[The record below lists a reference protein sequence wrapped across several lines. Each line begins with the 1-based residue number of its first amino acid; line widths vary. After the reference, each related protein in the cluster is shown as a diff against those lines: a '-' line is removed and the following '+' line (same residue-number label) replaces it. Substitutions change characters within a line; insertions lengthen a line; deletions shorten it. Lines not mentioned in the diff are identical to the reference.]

1 MIFMLPMVEGGIK
14 DLIALNE
21 SVELAHL
28 TPALGH
34 PII

>member
-21 SVELAHL
+21 SVEK
-28 TPALGH
+28 TT
-34 PII
+34 